1 MNEPKTNG
9 HGGAREGAGRP
20 ATGLKRKQVQIS
32 MSPEKYERL
41 KAEAEKRGL
50 SFSVFLLQCAEK
62 EITLN

>member
-1 MNEPKTNG
+1 MEEEKNT

-41 KAEAEKRGL
+41 KAEAEKRGMT
-50 SFSVFLLQCAEK
+50 FSGFLLQCAEK
-62 EITLN
+62 EISVN